1 MFKNFAAQTSGTIE
15 LNGLDL
21 GTEITPTKNVFD
33 KRTLFLDNCND
44 CGMKNFASADG
55 DGESFWSGINA
66 NTILGLATT
75 GASVWSQQQQS
86 ANDTQQAELALQIEN
101 QRLQQERAR
110 AQAEAA
116 KAASAPSKIKAY
128 IVPIA
133 VTGALVIAGIG
144 AYFYFKK
151 KKIS

>member
-1 MFKNFAAQTSGTIE
+1 MIKNFAAQTSGTIA
-15 LNGLDL
+15 LTALDL
-21 GTEITPTKNVFD
+21 TTEITPTKNVFD
-33 KRTLFLDNCND
+33 KRTLFVDNCND

-55 DGESFWSGINA
+55 EDSFLSGVNL

-75 GASVWSQQQQS
+75 GAGVWSQQQKLAS
-86 ANDTQQAELALQIEN
+86 ETQQAELALQIEN

-110 AQAEAA
+110 AATEAA
-116 KAASAPSKIKAY
+116 KASSTSVKLKSY
-128 IVPIA
+128 IVPIT
-133 VTGALVIAGIG
+133 VTGFVVIAGIA